1 MVTGL
6 TRPTTLAQY
15 KVALESAEAS
25 QLTLTQE
32 LETTRKTNTQLSADL
47 QAAKL
52 SSART
57 QEQLAALQQ
66 SSQKDLETERKTNA
80 QLSADLQA
88 AKLTAT
94 RNQEQLTALQ
104 QTSQAELTKVRKDMA
119 AVEKQLLTAQTE
131 TAKAQADATKA
142 QAEAAKAKAEVA
154 KAQAEAAKAQIE
166 ASQAQADKAAAEAK
180 AGQQLVDASE
190 LLNRQKLAAVAAADR
205 EVKLGAEITALRKQ
219 LDQANTVSLTVS
231 ETSEQLAQ
239 LRKQIDALVAENRRM
254 AESRDQLVQDQQALA
269 TTIEGQ
275 KLAQTQAVDKARAE
289 AQLAAQQQID
299 KLQGTLRLEQA
310 RLSTLSEQLQSS
322 GKLEVLAPD
331 QVGALM
337 SGFLQQM
344 EGGMP
349 SLRLAEGELKLKLG
363 LASSGQTQGFVI
375 LQPDARVDTQVTVH
389 EVALKFD
396 RSGALNLPVAKP

>member
-52 SSART
+52 
-57 QEQLAALQQ
+57 AA
-66 SSQKDLETERKTNA
+66 ST
-80 QLSADLQA
+80 
-88 AKLTAT
+88 
-94 RNQEQLTALQ
+94 NQEQLTALQ
-104 QTSQAELTKVRKDMA
+104 QSSQTELAQVRKDK
-119 AVEKQLLTAQTE
+119 AVVENQLASAQTQASQ
-131 TAKAQADATKA
+131 AKADAT
-142 QAEAAKAKAEVA
+142 QAKTETTQARLETTQARAEVTQA
-154 KAQAEAAKAQIE
+154 RAEAAKAQADTVKAQTEVTKAQTETLKARAE
-166 ASQAQADKAAAEAK
+166 ADKALAEAAKAQAAKAAAEAQ
-180 AGQQLVDASE
+180 ASQQLTDASE
-190 LLNRQKLAAVAAADR
+190 VMNRLKLAAVAAADR
-205 EVKLGAEITALRKQ
+205 EVKLGAENTALRKQ
-219 LDQANTVSLTVS
+219 LEQANTVSLTVS
-231 ETSEQLAQ
+231 DATEQLAQ

-254 AESRDQLVQDQQALA
+254 AESRDQLVHDQQALA

>member
-52 SSART
+52 AAST
-57 QEQLAALQQ
+57 NQQQLTALQQ
-66 SSQKDLETERKTNA
+66 SSQTELA
-80 QLSADLQA
+80 Q
-88 AKLTAT
+88 
-94 RNQEQLTALQ
+94 
-104 QTSQAELTKVRKDMA
+104 VRKDK
-119 AVEKQLLTAQTE
+119 AVVENQLASAQTQASQ
-131 TAKAQADATKA
+131 AKADAT
-142 QAEAAKAKAEVA
+142 QAKTETTQARLETTQARAEVTQA
-154 KAQAEAAKAQIE
+154 RAEAAKAQADTVKAQTEVTKAQTETLKARAE
-166 ASQAQADKAAAEAK
+166 ADKALAEAAKAQAAKAAAEAQ
-180 AGQQLVDASE
+180 ASQQLTDASE
-190 LLNRQKLAAVAAADR
+190 VMNRLKLAAVAAADR
-205 EVKLGAEITALRKQ
+205 EVKLGAENTALRKQ
-219 LDQANTVSLTVS
+219 LEQANTVSLTVS
-231 ETSEQLAQ
+231 DATEQLAQ

-254 AESRDQLVQDQQALA
+254 AESRDQLVHDQQALA